1 MPLRNRTAL
10 ITGGSRGIGKGIA
23 QGLAQEGVRIA
34 ISYRANKTAAQT
46 TLRTL
51 QAQGAEC
58 FAVEADATN
67 PEKVQFLMD
76 AVLERFGRLDIL
88 VNNVGE
94 FNWKLVAD
102 TSADEWQRVIA
113 SNLYSVFHASKA
125 ALPAMRRQHWGRIIN
140 LGAVGAERAFGQGT
154 IDRKSVV

>member
-34 ISYRANKTAAQT
+34 ISYRANKTAAQA

-67 PEKVQFLMD
+67 PDKVQFLMD
-76 AVLERFGRLDIL
+76 AVLERFT
-88 VNNVGE
+88 
-94 FNWKLVAD
+94 AS
-102 TSADEWQRVIA
+102 TS
-113 SNLYSVFHASKA
+113 SL
-125 ALPAMRRQHWGRIIN
+125 
-140 LGAVGAERAFGQGT
+140 T
-154 IDRKSVV
+154 T